1 MTPRWHPNL
10 RRRKFFQDRE
20 VYHPASRDIAWY
32 RHDGQEMTQDQ
43 WSTGWMR
50 SLAVMLNGQTL
61 GQVDQMGDPIADD
74 TFLVMLNSFGD
85 SVMYTLPQSPRN
97 RGWKLLMN
105 THDLEDPFGEKL
117 LDGALAVAGRSVV
130 ILREL
135 TEGEAQESRS
145 EQVHLEQ
152 SVNQRA

>member
-1 MTPRWHPNL
+1 
-10 RRRKFFQDRE
+10 
-20 VYHPASRDIAWY
+20 
-32 RHDGQEMTQDQ
+32 
-43 WSTGWMR
+43 
-50 SLAVMLNGQTL
+50 
-61 GQVDQMGDPIADD
+61 MGEPIADD

-152 SVNQRA
+152 SVNQPEPAPEAEEPVLEGA